1 MPVAARWGDRQ
12 HTADRLDPKLPLML
26 FNEGN
31 HLPNRR
37 SGSACAKYADA
48 FLRIP
53 LAWRSCLFP
62 RSNAFSRARR
72 SLVKPSRRRAHRRPG
87 PLERTGRVACR
98 VKRPSFDAIA
108 LWAALSLSYSGRCWR
123 KRRPPHSRK
132 SAVYF
137 GGFLLVHRA
146 HPLRVLH
153 PINPGRFILSG
164 RVPKKLYDSIDAL
177 QTDLDEWLHHHNHQ
191 PTHQGKMCC
200 GRTPFQTMIEGKKIC
215 KEKFVN

>member
-12 HTADRLDPKLPLML
+12 HTADRLDPKLSLML

-72 SLVKPSRRRAHRRPG
+72 SLVKPSRRRAHRRLG
-87 PLERTGRVACR
+87 PLERTRRVACR
-98 VKRPSFDAIA
+98 VSGQASAQSPCGLRCHCHIQ
-108 LWAALSLSYSGRCWR
+108 AAVREKDGPRVPAN
-123 KRRPPHSRK
+123 PPCIL
-132 SAVYF
+132 

-146 HPLRVLH
+146 HPLRVL
-153 PINPGRFILSG
+153 LSG
-164 RVPKKLYDSIDAL
+164 KPGAVQKSTKTVYLGMMSWSPFPLKSTMASCACPKVRAGDMRSMKRPWNSI
-177 QTDLDEWLHHHNHQ
+177 
-191 PTHQGKMCC
+191 P
-200 GRTPFQTMIEGKKIC
+200 
-215 KEKFVN
+215 EKYLPRHLS

>member
-26 FNEGN
+26 MLFNEGN
-31 HLPNRR
+31 HLPNWR
-37 SGSACAKYADA
+37 SSSACAKYADA

-72 SLVKPSRRRAHRRPG
+72 SLVKPSPPSRRRAHRRLG

-98 VKRPSFDAIA
+98 VKQPGFDAIA

-123 KRRPPHSRK
+123 KRRTPRSRK

-137 GGFLLVHRA
+137 GGISSCPQGSSFESFT
-146 HPLRVLH
+146 LR
-153 PINPGRFILSG
+153 
-164 RVPKKLYDSIDAL
+164 
-177 QTDLDEWLHHHNHQ
+177 
-191 PTHQGKMCC
+191 
-200 GRTPFQTMIEGKKIC
+200 
-215 KEKFVN
+215 

>member
-1 MPVAARWGDRQ
+1 MDTLDLLQVCRILPGSVRRQIRVPGEGRMPVAARWGDRQ

-72 SLVKPSRRRAHRRPG
+72 SLVKPSRRRAHRRLG

-98 VKRPSFDAIA
+98 VSSQASAQSPCGPRCHCHIQ
-108 LWAALSLSYSGRCWR
+108 AAVGE
-123 KRRPPHSRK
+123 KDGP
-132 SAVYF
+132 
-137 GGFLLVHRA
+137 
-146 HPLRVLH
+146 
-153 PINPGRFILSG
+153 
-164 RVPKKLYDSIDAL
+164 RVPA
-177 QTDLDEWLHHHNHQ
+177 
-191 PTHQGKMCC
+191 
-200 GRTPFQTMIEGKKIC
+200 TPPCISGDFFLSTGLIL
-215 KEKFVN
+215 